1 MARDMGAAI
10 ETKEFIEA
18 YAAQK
23 IEEWVNEIKSLTAIA
38 HTLPHAAY
46 TAFVHGVIGWWL
58 YLMRN
63 H

>member
-38 HTLPHAAY
+38 HTLPHI
-46 TAFVHGVIGWWL
+46 HGVIGWWL